1 MDYVVNWEVWK
12 NKLGAVWLQEI
23 SEEGAQSA
31 NKDGMA
37 FYAWAS
43 SSSNAQVAQIIL
55 KHIFK
60 RILHIKAKIIYRF
73 LKIVEDWRWL
83 VGLQIENSTHLKFSG
98 NENITV

>member
-31 NKDGMA
+31 KKDRMA
-37 FYAWAS
+37 FYAWTS
-43 SSSNAQVAQIIL
+43 SSSDAQITQITL

-60 RILHIKAKIIYRF
+60 GHFHI
-73 LKIVEDWRWL
+73 
-83 VGLQIENSTHLKFSG
+83 
-98 NENITV
+98 